1 MKQAFEYNNEELVQL
16 FYEDLVRK
24 GAIASGRY
32 NFNIRTIPNPTTN
45 GGSSPHYLV
54 YVQKIEV

>member
-32 NFNIRTIPNPTTN
+32 NFNIRAIPNPTTN
-45 GGSSPHYLV
+45 DGSSPHYLV
-54 YVQKIEV
+54 SVQKIEV